1 MNGWG
6 SKLKGIEGK
15 WLAAFISC
23 LLMMVQGD
31 ITAVDV
37 PHWIKAAKTATS
49 ASIIFAGMVF
59 IPRVKDFANHRI
71 GGALS
76 FGGGVFIS
84 DLWVHPTHFLFPTAE
99 ALTTAVMSAA
109 LAYVA
114 HEYITKS

>member
-1 MNGWG
+1 MK
-6 SKLKGIEGK
+6 KLKGIEGK
-15 WLAAFISC
+15 WLAAFISW

-49 ASIIFAGMVF
+49 ASFIFAAMVSA
-59 IPRVKDFANHRI
+59 PRLEKIASQRL

-99 ALTTAVMSAA
+99 AITTAVLSAV

-114 HEYITKS
+114 HDYITKGS

>member
-1 MNGWG
+1 M
-6 SKLKGIEGK
+6 SKLKGIESK

-31 ITAVDV
+31 ITVVDV

-49 ASIIFAGMVF
+49 ASVIFCAFVF
-59 IPRVKDFANHRI
+59 LPKLESFVQGRI
-71 GGALS
+71 GS
-76 FGGGVFIS
+76 SITFGGGVFIS

-99 ALTTAVMSAA
+99 ALTTAVLSAA

-114 HEYITKS
+114 HDYINKE

>member
-1 MNGWG
+1 ML
-6 SKLKGIEGK
+6 SKIKGIEAK

-31 ITAVDV
+31 ITGVDV

-49 ASIIFAGMVF
+49 ASLIFCVF
-59 IPRVKDFANHRI
+59 VFVPKLEAFVKGRL
-71 GGALS
+71 GSSLT
-76 FGGGVFIS
+76 FGGGVFVS

-99 ALTTAVMSAA
+99 AITTALLSTA

-114 HEYITKS
+114 HEYINK

>member
-1 MNGWG
+1 M
-6 SKLKGIEGK
+6 SKLKGLESK

-37 PHWIKAAKTATS
+37 PHWIKAANTATS
-49 ASIIFAGMVF
+49 ASIIFCAFVFMPKLESFVQGRAGSAVT
-59 IPRVKDFANHRI
+59 
-71 GGALS
+71 

-99 ALTTAVMSAA
+99 AITTALMSAA

-114 HEYITKS
+114 HEYITKD

>member
-1 MNGWG
+1 MD
-6 SKLKGIEGK
+6 KLKGIEAK

-31 ITAVDV
+31 IAASDV

-49 ASIIFAGMVF
+49 ASVIFCVFVFLPRLESMVQS
-59 IPRVKDFANHRI
+59 RI
-71 GGALS
+71 GSALT
-76 FGGGVFIS
+76 FGGGVFVS

-99 ALTTAVMSAA
+99 AIATAAMSAA

-114 HEYITKS
+114 HDHINKG

>member
-1 MNGWG
+1 MMN
-6 SKLKGIEGK
+6 KLKGIESK

-37 PHWIKAAKTATS
+37 PHWINAAKTATS
-49 ASIIFAGMVF
+49 ASVIFAAMVF
-59 IPRVKDFANHRI
+59 IPRIKDFASQRI
-71 GGALS
+71 GGAVS
-76 FGGGVFIS
+76 FGGGVLIS

-99 ALTTAVMSAA
+99 AITTALMSAA